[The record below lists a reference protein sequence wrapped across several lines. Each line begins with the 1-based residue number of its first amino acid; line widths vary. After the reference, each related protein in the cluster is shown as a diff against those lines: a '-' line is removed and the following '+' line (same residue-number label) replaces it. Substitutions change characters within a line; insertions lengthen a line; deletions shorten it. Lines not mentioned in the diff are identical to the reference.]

1 MFFSHDRKFLV
12 KTISDSELKFIQSIL
27 PEIYT
32 HLQAN
37 PKSLLA
43 RIYGIYNV
51 NLPKYNQVNLILMGN
66 TLRFRD
72 QDDLM
77 RIYDLK
83 GSRVARLVGS
93 KNIKPSTTLKDMDFF
108 RN

>member
-1 MFFSHDRKFLV
+1 MFFSHDRRFLV

-27 PEIYT
+27 PEVYT
-32 HLQAN
+32 HFQAN

-51 NLPKYNQVNLILMGN
+51 NMPKYKQVNLILMGN